1 MNQYLA
7 KRLLLFVPTLL
18 LVTFIVFVVMWII
31 PGDPALFILSG
42 GSEGTSLNVP
52 QEQLD
57 KLRSELGLDRPLYIR
72 YADWVWD
79 LARGDLGDSIWYKI
93 PVTDE
98 LKHRIPITLQLTVM
112 AMLIAFAI
120 AVPLGVLSAVNQ
132 DTWVDHS
139 ARIFTIVGIASPTFW
154 IGILVVYGLSYGFD
168 WLPPLGYADLWED
181 PLTNLE
187 QMIFPAL
194 VLAFHD
200 LALTA
205 RVTRSAMLE
214 VMREDYIRTARA
226 KGLPQTIIIG
236 RHALKNALLVPLTT
250 SGWQFGR
257 LLGGTVVIE
266 AIFLIPGMGSF
277 LIDSMFH
284 RDFVV
289 IQAIV
294 VLVGLMVLSLN
305 LIIDLLYGVLDPRIH
320 YA

>member
-1 MNQYLA
+1 M
-7 KRLLLFVPTLL
+7 LLFVPTLI
-18 LVTFIVFVVMWII
+18 LVTFVVFVVMWII
-31 PGDPALFILSG
+31 PGDPALYILSG

-57 KLRSELGLDRPLYIR
+57 KLRHELGMDKPVVVR
-72 YADWVWD
+72 YGVWIWD
-79 LARGDLGDSIWYKI
+79 LVRGDLGKSIWYKV

-98 LKHRIPITLQLTVM
+98 LKHRLPITLQLTVM
-112 AMLIAFAI
+112 AMVIAFVI
-120 AVPLGVLSAVNQ
+120 AVPLGVVSAMKQ

-139 ARIFTIVGIASPTFW
+139 ARIFTIFGIASPTFW
-154 IGILVVYGLSYGFD
+154 IGILVVYGLTFAFN
-168 WLPPLGYADLWED
+168 WLPPLGYANLWED

-187 QMIFPAL
+187 QMAFPAL

-200 LALTA
+200 MALTA

-226 KGLPQTIIIG
+226 KGLTQTIVIG

-305 LIIDLLYGVLDPRIH
+305 LVIDLLYGVLDPRIH